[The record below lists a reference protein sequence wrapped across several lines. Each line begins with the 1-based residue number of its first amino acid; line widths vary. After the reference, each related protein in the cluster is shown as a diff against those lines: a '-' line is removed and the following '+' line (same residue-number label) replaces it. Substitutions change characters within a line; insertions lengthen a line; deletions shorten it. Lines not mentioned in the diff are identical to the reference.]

1 MTEAVTGL
9 KQTNS
14 LRGNIFWWKRVD
26 GIWSIL
32 PKSAVERSRESWTH
46 FWKRREYWGTATS
59 YAVRAKVRKVVQF
72 VHALFMVEIW
82 SLHKFFTWPVIF
94 SYMSAFYYIY
104 IYFCCFILII
114 YIYIYIELFF
124 LNCRMLKSLWG
135 NVECNVGFSYNCT
148 VLRKKML
155 AVRYR
160 WLELVFYKWSCDSL
174 RTVPSKPT
182 VARVALLVFLHFHTS
197 FNYLLFFQY

>member
-94 SYMSAFYYIY
+94 SCLPFQNLQHLCSLNLGHFLIVLCLSYIAVP
-104 IYFCCFILII
+104 
-114 YIYIYIELFF
+114 
-124 LNCRMLKSLWG
+124 KSTHSTQD
-135 NVECNVGFSYNCT
+135 E
-148 VLRKKML
+148 
-155 AVRYR
+155 A
-160 WLELVFYKWSCDSL
+160 
-174 RTVPSKPT
+174 
-182 VARVALLVFLHFHTS
+182 A
-197 FNYLLFFQY
+197 Q